1 MNSASGI
8 VNSGIEIVTG
18 KKVAIKQMNLKSQPK
33 KELLINEIYVMKA
46 NHHQNIVNYLDSYLL
61 PHDELW
67 VVMEY
72 LDGGSLT
79 EVVTETYMEEGHIA
93 AVSREVN
100 KFIN

>member
-1 MNSASGI
+1 
-8 VNSGIEIVTG
+8 
-18 KKVAIKQMNLKSQPK
+18 MNLKSQPK
-33 KELLINEIYVMKA
+33 KELLINEIYVMKE

-61 PHDELW
+61 LHDELW

-93 AVSREVN
+93 AVSREVSRLFLLLGYD
-100 KFIN
+100 FIVMALMDVMPCYTITC